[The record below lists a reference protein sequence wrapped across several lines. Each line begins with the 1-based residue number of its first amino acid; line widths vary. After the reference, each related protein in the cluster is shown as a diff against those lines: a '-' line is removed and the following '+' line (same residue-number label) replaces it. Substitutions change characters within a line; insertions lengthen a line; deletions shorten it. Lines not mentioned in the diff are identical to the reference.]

1 MKLTEFFRAQLDA
14 EAPRTARVLERV
26 PEGRDDWKPHDKSMP
41 MGRLTILVAGMPE
54 WIDMMIRQDELDLNP
69 PGGSAYK
76 PPSVAT
82 RAERLSAHDA
92 AVAKARAALAETTDE
107 HLARPWRLLVAGKV
121 VSEQP
126 RSVVLR
132 DTFMH
137 LAHHRAQLTGYL
149 RSLDVAV
156 PAVYGPSADDNRFD

>member
-1 MKLTEFFRAQLDA
+1 MKLTDFFREQLEA

-41 MGRLTILVAGMPE
+41 MGRLVVLVAGMPE
-54 WIDMMIRQDELDLNP
+54 WIDMMIQKDELDLNP

-76 PPSVAT
+76 PPSVTT
-82 RAERLSAHDA
+82 RDERLKAHEA

-121 VSEQP
+121 VSEQL
-126 RSVVLR
+126 RYAVLR

-149 RSLDVAV
+149 RMNDIPV
-156 PAVYGPSADDNRFD
+156 PAVYGPSADDGRFV